1 MGKRVLGE
9 SCVEYATSSP
19 TPSIDVRRLA
29 SNVERDRV
37 WAAKSITWYL
47 VLVQAPALGTVPSTN
62 GVYAHSSQLTHN
74 RASVRKV
81 RDTATGTAVH
91 VLQYYKAL
99 EYSMVRSI
107 LRTVSLVYGVRVQCM
122 FNSYGRTRHSS
133 NFMQ

>member
-47 VLVQAPALGTVPSTN
+47 YRHRHLVQYQVPTAYQ
-62 GVYAHSSQLTHN
+62 YAHSTHTIVP
-74 RASVRKV
+74 AYEKS
-81 RDTATGTAVH
+81 
-91 VLQYYKAL
+91 
-99 EYSMVRSI
+99 EI
-107 LRTVSLVYGVRVQCM
+107 LPY
-122 FNSYGRTRHSS
+122 
-133 NFMQ
+133 